1 MLNVAF
7 ALTILL
13 YAAFAIMLGAKLS
26 PFSPISFTCLF
37 LVTYFLLWFS
47 SAHLYLKPNMAIH
60 LIFASSYLMIGV
72 GIGIL
77 INMPPNVGL
86 VAVWYAMAA
95 SPFIVGGLLL
105 ISFGMLMLFIRAKQ

>member
-13 YAAFAIMLGAKLS
+13 YAAFTIMLGAT
-26 PFSPISFTCLF
+26 PFSPINFIYLF
-37 LVTYFLLWFS
+37 LVTYSLLWFS
-47 SAHLYLKPNMAIH
+47 SAHLYLKPNNAIH
-60 LIFASSYLMIGV
+60 FIFASSYPIIGV

-86 VAVWYAMAA
+86 VAVWYVMSAI
-95 SPFIVGGLLL
+95 PFIGGGLLL
-105 ISFGMLMLFIRAKQ
+105 ISIGMLMLFIRAKQ

>member
-1 MLNVAF
+1 
-7 ALTILL
+7 
-13 YAAFAIMLGAKLS
+13 
-26 PFSPISFTCLF
+26 
-37 LVTYFLLWFS
+37 
-47 SAHLYLKPNMAIH
+47 
-60 LIFASSYLMIGV
+60 MIGV